1 MPQPA
6 VTDLEAKEP
15 IESTDPNEPTEPIER
30 MEPFEAMDRID
41 CSDRMDHRALL
52 EATSVPSG
60 SREHERSERAILSVS
75 QGTVEAA

>member
-30 MEPFEAMDRID
+30 ADPFEAIERTES
-41 CSDRMDHRALL
+41 SDQMLIEPLPASALTARARPRR
-52 EATSVPSG
+52 SVKTEP
-60 SREHERSERAILSVS
+60 A
-75 QGTVEAA
+75 